1 MSELLESPEEGMW
14 KLCPLPIED
23 CVEVEESKDVSIE
36 ENGVGPVR
44 ACAGGGVRVFC
55 RGEAL

>member
-1 MSELLESPEEGMW
+1 MSELLERPEEGMW

-23 CVEVEESKDVSIE
+23 CVEVEESKDFSIE
-36 ENGVGPVR
+36 ENGAGPARV
-44 ACAGGGVRVFC
+44 CEGGGVRVFC